1 MYRILIADDEAMER
15 RALQRLIRTEY
26 PQNVEIVE
34 AVNGIDALDKF
45 KTLKPDIIFCD
56 IKMPGKS
63 GLEVIREIKE
73 SNPEQIVV
81 FLSAYDYFDYAREAV
96 SLGVKEYLIKPAAD
110 NYVIDLLQKL
120 IDMLDKKKKQEQ
132 ELSAQMEKL
141 AMLDTYFQN
150 TFKTEKDRD
159 NYTLYEQHG
168 ELSARLEKL
177 LKTASHIM
185 EREYMYPIN
194 LESIAKRV
202 KLSSFYFSKMFK
214 SYWEKSFTDYL
225 TEIRI
230 RESCKMLADPS
241 FSIKEIA
248 AAVGFSNSNYFSRVF
263 KQSKNITPVKYRNK
277 ILN

>member
-34 AVNGIDALDKF
+34 AVNGIDALYKF

-110 NYVIDLLQKL
+110 NYVIDLVQKL
-120 IDMLDKKKKQEQ
+120 IDMLDKKKNQEQ

-150 TFKTEKDRD
+150 TFKTEKDSD
-159 NYTLYEQHG
+159 NYTLYERHG

-185 EREYMYPIN
+185 ERE
-194 LESIAKRV
+194 
-202 KLSSFYFSKMFK
+202 
-214 SYWEKSFTDYL
+214 
-225 TEIRI
+225 
-230 RESCKMLADPS
+230 
-241 FSIKEIA
+241 
-248 AAVGFSNSNYFSRVF
+248 
-263 KQSKNITPVKYRNK
+263 
-277 ILN
+277 

>member
-1 MYRILIADDEAMER
+1 MYKLLIADDESIER
-15 RALQRLIRTEY
+15 KALRNIIGSQY
-26 PQNVEIVE
+26 PTTIEVIE
-34 AVNGIDALDKF
+34 AVNGIDLLAKF
-45 KTLKPDIIFCD
+45 DCFKPDIIFCD

-63 GLEVIREIKE
+63 GLEAMREIKAK
-73 SNPEQIVV
+73 NPDQIAV

-110 NYVIDLLQKL
+110 NYVIDLVQKL
-120 IDMLDKKKKQEQ
+120 IDILDKKKLQEQ

-150 TFKTEKDRD
+150 TFKTEQ
-159 NYTLYEQHG
+159 NSEQYNLYEQHG

-177 LKTASHIM
+177 LKTASNIM
-185 EREYMYPIN
+185 EREYMYPLN

-214 SYWEKSFTDYL
+214 LYWKKSFTDYL
-225 TEIRI
+225 AEIRI

-263 KQSKNITPVKYRNK
+263 KQIKNITPVKYRNK